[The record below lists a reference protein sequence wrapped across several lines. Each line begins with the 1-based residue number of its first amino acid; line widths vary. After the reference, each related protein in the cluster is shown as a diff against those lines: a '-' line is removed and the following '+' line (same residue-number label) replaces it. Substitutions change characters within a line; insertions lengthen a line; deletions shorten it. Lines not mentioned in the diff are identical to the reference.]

1 MQKYLKSC
9 LAVWMMLCSVWA
21 YAATQE
27 QIAQQQLQQNV
38 QMVLSVAKDKSLN
51 EQQRISQIERYAD
64 QYLDYERISALAVGL
79 PWRQFTPQQKQKD
92 RKSVV

>member
-51 EQQRISQIERYAD
+51 EQQRIIQIEHYA
-64 QYLDYERISALAVGL
+64 YKYMDYELIYSLAL
-79 PWRQFTPQQKQKD
+79 
-92 RKSVV
+92 

>member
-9 LAVWMMLCSVWA
+9 LAMWMMLCSLLVC
-21 YAATQE
+21 AATQE

-51 EQQRISQIERYAD
+51 EQQ
-64 QYLDYERISALAVGL
+64 
-79 PWRQFTPQQKQKD
+79 
-92 RKSVV
+92 